1 MGMRGGA
8 LNRERDV
15 FCGKGPTVG
24 ELHPRPKHESPG
36 LPVRAHRVAL
46 SEPGREHA
54 RWASDVQRLEDL
66 VERVD
71 VTSDYGFPRV
81 QLSRTSVAA
90 EVQRT
95 AALAS
100 TNLVVLGCSG
110 AARGQQRACTEHAR
124 PDDSKAEHFAAVV
137 EPLFRVQNRSVTCPF
152 SICHVLPSFSETCGR
167 PAARQPGSSV
177 VVRSNPDQ
185 PMSFLTQPNAS
196 TRPDLARRRLRGACL
211 SGKIRRVSI
220 GGTSGSVPS
229 MA

>member
-95 AALAS
+95 AAR
-100 TNLVVLGCSG
+100 CQYEPCC
-110 AARGQQRACTEHAR
+110 AR
-124 PDDSKAEHFAAVV
+124 
-137 EPLFRVQNRSVTCPF
+137 L
-152 SICHVLPSFSETCGR
+152 
-167 PAARQPGSSV
+167 
-177 VVRSNPDQ
+177 
-185 PMSFLTQPNAS
+185 
-196 TRPDLARRRLRGACL
+196 
-211 SGKIRRVSI
+211 
-220 GGTSGSVPS
+220 
-229 MA
+229 